1 METFLHIFV
10 ERIFSLFCHQ
20 QSDLLMQI
28 NGYALPICF
37 RCGFIYIGIFI
48 TFFVSIIYRKKLPS
62 WSVGMFF
69 ISILFFEWF
78 SSNIGLHQSSV
89 LSRSI
94 SGFIGGVGG
103 VLVLYNYGW
112 KVNDIQMVLS
122 VLILILTLL
131 IFSFQTAILTL
142 ILLSFLIF
150 WTGAIQVIHK
160 IVFSFK
166 TKGVPYEINEQN

>member
-94 SGFIGGVGG
+94 SGFIGGVVG
-103 VLVLYNYGW
+103 VLILYYYGW

-131 IFSFQTAILTL
+131 IFSFQTAIVTL

-150 WTGAIQVIHK
+150 WKGAIQVIYK
-160 IVFSFK
+160 IVLSFK
-166 TKGVPYEINEQN
+166 TKEVTYEINEQN

>member
-1 METFLHIFV
+1 METFINIFS
-10 ERIFSLFCHQ
+10 ERLFSLFCHQ
-20 QSDLLMQI
+20 QGDLLMQI
-28 NGYALPICF
+28 YGYALPICF
-37 RCGFIYIGIFI
+37 RCGFIYIGIFT
-48 TFFVSIIYRKKLPS
+48 TFFVSIIYRKKLS
-62 WSVGMFF
+62 LWSIGMFL

-78 SSNIGLHQSSV
+78 SSNIGLYQSTV

-103 VLVLYNYGW
+103 VLVLYHYGW

-131 IFSFQTAILTL
+131 ILSFQTAIITL

-150 WTGAIQVIHK
+150 WTGAIQVIRK
-160 IVFSFK
+160 IVLSFK
-166 TKGVPYEINEQN
+166 TKGVPYAINEQN